1 MLKFKNLANLP
12 NLKQLRIQKEAS
24 PSELSSQKRVV
35 IELKV
40 QLGKILFNNKRIE
53 QKNLNIM

>member
-53 QKNLNIM
+53 